1 MPGKPSGRTTFIEV
15 YATRCART
23 PTGVKRGNSPIR
35 KTLTLPRWETA
46 SCAAMTRVR
55 IGVQIHPQ
63 HGDMAG
69 MRRAALRAEELGADI
84 LYTWDHFYPLYG
96 PADGA
101 HFECWTLLAAW
112 AEATSRI
119 ELGPLVTCNSY
130 RNPHLLADMA
140 RTVDHLQRR
149 APGLRHRRRVVRAGL
164 PGLRLPIRHPGQQAG
179 GARGEPAGDPGPL
192 VEALRHWCDVEGRDR
207 AGIEHAVGIEPDA
220 LDHDLRHFAD
230 EYLAMGFRQFT
241 LGVNGPEYNV
251 EPVRDWL
258 AWRDSLTAGTVA
270 A

>member
-1 MPGKPSGRTTFIEV
+1 MPKTRRPPLEVVDRAGHVGEQVRVAVRVTGHQRTELDARSRLRPGREQRPALEVRAIGRTVEGIEV
-15 YATRCART
+15 
-23 PTGVKRGNSPIR
+23 V
-35 KTLTLPRWETA
+35 PRIENVGTELL
-46 SCAAMTRVR
+46 
-55 IGVQIHPQ
+55 
-63 HGDMAG
+63 GDMAG

-140 RTVDHLQRR
+140 RTVDHLPRR

-192 VEALRHWCDVEGRDR
+192 G
-207 AGIEHAVGIEPDA
+207 
-220 LDHDLRHFAD
+220 
-230 EYLAMGFRQFT
+230 
-241 LGVNGPEYNV
+241 
-251 EPVRDWL
+251 
-258 AWRDSLTAGTVA
+258 
-270 A
+270 